1 MSPAL
6 PLPALVRC
14 SLLRFFYV
22 RMVYRRYGKRY
33 RRRLGRSR
41 RKVRMSKS
49 LYKRRRYRRYRR
61 RARKSQGLTVSG
73 NRESCLE
80 ESSFIPLAKL
90 TKGSYV
96 GALNDNFYM
105 WSINPLPAG
114 VAEQPGFTSY
124 VGEWSAEGPKLWL
137 GPSEVRSGTV
147 NVQDTYVAIHYDHS
161 QYHPQSMPLQ
171 YQQD

>member
-1 MSPAL
+1 
-6 PLPALVRC
+6 
-14 SLLRFFYV
+14 
-22 RMVYRRYGKRY
+22 MVYRRYGKRY

-61 RARKSQGLTVSG
+61 RSRKSQGLTVSG

-105 WSINPLPAG
+105 WSINPLPADLLMLLY
-114 VAEQPGFTSY
+114 A
-124 VGEWSAEGPKLWL
+124 A
-137 GPSEVRSGTV
+137 
-147 NVQDTYVAIHYDHS
+147 VQLFYI
-161 QYHPQSMPLQ
+161 PLCVPVFQ
-171 YQQD
+171 LVYLDSI

>member
-1 MSPAL
+1 
-6 PLPALVRC
+6 
-14 SLLRFFYV
+14 
-22 RMVYRRYGKRY
+22 MVYRRSYKRY

-105 WSINPLPAG
+105 WSINPL
-114 VAEQPGFTSY
+114 Q
-124 VGEWSAEGPKLWL
+124 
-137 GPSEVRSGTV
+137 RSC
-147 NVQDTYVAIHYDHS
+147 
-161 QYHPQSMPLQ
+161 
-171 YQQD
+171 